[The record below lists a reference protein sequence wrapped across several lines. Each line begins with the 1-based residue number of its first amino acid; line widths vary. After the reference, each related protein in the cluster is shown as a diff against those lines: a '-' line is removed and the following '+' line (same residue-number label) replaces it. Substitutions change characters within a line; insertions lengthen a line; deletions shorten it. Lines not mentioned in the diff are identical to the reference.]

1 MDTFEYAFTSKR
13 GVRYIVKIQNDG
25 VRFLSPEMKS
35 KLNLSD
41 VEVWGIYLNRVGS
54 YKNVTSIRDLSI
66 ISKQIHGF
74 FLSHE
79 NVILYYVCDDI
90 ADVPMNARKK
100 AEGYTVQYYRN
111 KLFSSLFQKLQGLL
125 DMHVIDLPICIDA
138 CGNDMYI
145 HVIARDEHTDIAMMI
160 KQDVLDGFSK

>member
-1 MDTFEYAFTSKR
+1 MDAFEYTFTSKL
-13 GVRYIVKIQNDG
+13 GDRYIIKIQNDG
-25 VRFLSPEMKS
+25 FRFLSSSM
-35 KLNLSD
+35 LSILD
-41 VEVWGIYLNRVGS
+41 SSELEVWGIYLNRVGS

-66 ISKQIHGF
+66 ISKQIYSF
-74 FLSHE
+74 FMSHE

-90 ADVPMNARKK
+90 AEVPMNNRKK

-111 KLFSSLFQKLQGLL
+111 KLFTSLFQKFQGLV
-125 DMHVIDLPICIDA
+125 DIHIVDLPICIDA

-145 HVIARDEHTDIAMMI
+145 HVIARNEHLDTALKL

>member
-1 MDTFEYAFTSKR
+1 MDTFEYTFTSKS
-13 GVRYIVKIQNDG
+13 GDRYIVKIQNDG
-25 VRFLSPEMKS
+25 LRFLSPEMKS
-35 KLNLSD
+35 NLNLSD

-54 YKNVTSIRDLSI
+54 YRNVTSIRDLSI
-66 ISKQIHGF
+66 ISKQIYGF

-111 KLFSSLFQKLQGLL
+111 KLFSNLFKKLQGLL
-125 DMHVIDLPICIDA
+125 EVNVVDLPICIDA

-145 HVIARDEHTDIAMMI
+145 HVIAREGQLDIAMAI